1 MKKYEIYEGNFERL
15 TKKLQRIENK
25 CKKYGC
31 AFHFEQVGE
40 AFHEVTDEATG
51 KTKTLRYIEVEV
63 EGTAQINGWRF
74 VATIDHT
81 EAGNVIRQF
90 DETVQIPE
98 KYRHTDPICE
108 HCQTARRRKD
118 TFLIYNEETH
128 EFKQVGRSCL
138 LDYTGGWSSE
148 DITRYISWFDS
159 IIGGYDVS
167 SSGFGSYET
176 YYPVEDMLASAV
188 ACVNKLGYHNS
199 QSDDATRDIARSV
212 YKIANGSSLYP
223 RQYHEYIEGLIR
235 EKDIDITA
243 ENVVTEAKAARAWIL
258 AEEVDE
264 YNSYMNNLK
273 VICSSEYCSYRN
285 LGYLVSLIPTYFKHL
300 ETEAARAE
308 REAKRAKAASQS
320 KHVGKIKDRLT
331 FDATA
336 YFVTACDSYYGWS
349 ALYKFVTED
358 GDVFTWWT
366 GSDVD
371 VDRDRPRKVRVT
383 GTVKD
388 HDEYAGVKQTVLTR
402 CKIVYLDEEDAA

>member
-1 MKKYEIYEGNFERL
+1 MKRYEIYEGNFERL
-15 TKKLQRIENK
+15 QKKLARIENK
-25 CKKYGC
+25 CKTYGC
-31 AFHFEQVGE
+31 KFYFKEVGE
-40 AFHEVTDEATG
+40 TFKEVEDRATG
-51 KTKTLRYIEVEV
+51 DKMTLRFIIVEV

-74 VATIDHT
+74 VATIDHL

-90 DETVQIPE
+90 DEAVNIPD
-98 KYRHTDPICE
+98 KYRHTDPVCE
-108 HCQTARRRKD
+108 HCQTSRRRKD
-118 TFLIYNEETH
+118 TFLVYNEETG

-159 IIGGYDVS
+159 IIGGYELGGGS
-167 SSGFGSYET
+167 GSYT
-176 YYPVEDMLASAV
+176 YYYPVDRILACAA
-188 ACVNKLGYHNS
+188 ACVQKLGYHNS
-199 QSDDATRDIARSV
+199 QSDDSTRDRATSIYKLEEGIA
-212 YKIANGSSLYP
+212 IYP
-223 RQYHEYIEGLIR
+223 HQHEEYMR
-235 EKDIDITA
+235 ELKNSKGIDGRADDVVA
-243 ENVVTEAKAARAWIL
+243 EAEAARAWIL

-273 VICSSEYCSYRN
+273 VICSSEYCSSRN

-336 YFVTACDSYYGWS
+336 YFVTSCDSFYGWS

-366 GSDVD
+366 SSNVD